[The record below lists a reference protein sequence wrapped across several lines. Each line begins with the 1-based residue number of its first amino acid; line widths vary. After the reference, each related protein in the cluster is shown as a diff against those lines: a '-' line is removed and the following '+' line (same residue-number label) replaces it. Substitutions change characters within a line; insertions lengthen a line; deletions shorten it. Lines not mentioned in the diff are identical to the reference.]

1 MKRAVILALGS
12 LMLLSSCGTFG
23 EAYSETYIS
32 AYDRL
37 TPVEQDIYDAL
48 TMNRNGF
55 KDPTSVKIRDAS
67 NIPPDPY
74 KAIFLYIMG
83 KNSYGAYV
91 SDWYFLIYE
100 DFDVYLDESG
110 WYHATKGTISKAIN
124 DPAGGGTDVSIERLN
139 AAIEEG
145 WSL

>member
-1 MKRAVILALGS
+1 
-12 LMLLSSCGTFG
+12 
-23 EAYSETYIS
+23 
-32 AYDRL
+32 
-37 TPVEQDIYDAL
+37 
-48 TMNRNGF
+48 MNRNGF

-74 KAIFLYIMG
+74 KAIWLYIMG

-91 SDWYFLIYE
+91 SGWYFLIYE
-100 DFDVYLDESG
+100 DFDVYVDESG

-124 DPAGGGTDVSIERLN
+124 DPAGGGTSVSIERLN

-145 WSL
+145 WYL